1 MNSYLG
7 YSQWF
12 FFAGSVLI
20 AVMQITASVILVRE
34 KALGTYLMLGGAI
47 GAVIGAIGTYTYF
60 FLSISSLGNGW
71 ETTMQIQMTFS
82 GVALLGSLTFFS
94 GLLLHA
100 LRRQAIAQRLMQLE
114 AIMAVQNAN

>member
-20 AVMQITASVILVRE
+20 AVMQITSSVILVRE

-114 AIMAVQNAN
+114 AIMTVQNAN